1 MLPVVVALAFLCNV
15 VWSYNKQI
23 SLSGQSFKFTVI
35 HEPPYVDVGAS
46 DGTILD
52 KTQWKGYIP
61 DMIAMIATKAG
72 FSYELFLPSGQGPSC
87 SGTSQLDWSMQYKCK
102 FFIFMIHCSHV

>member
-1 MLPVVVALAFLCNV
+1 MFPIIVVLAFLCTV
-15 VWSYNKQI
+15 VWCYDKQI
-23 SLSGQSFKFTVI
+23 SLSGQSFKFTVV

-46 DGTILD
+46 DGLVLD

-102 FFIFMIHCSHV
+102 FVIFMIHCSHV